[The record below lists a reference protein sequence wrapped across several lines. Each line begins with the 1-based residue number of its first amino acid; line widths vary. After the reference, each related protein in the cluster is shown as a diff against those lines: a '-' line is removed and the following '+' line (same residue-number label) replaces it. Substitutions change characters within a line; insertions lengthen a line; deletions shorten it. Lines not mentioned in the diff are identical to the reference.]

1 MGKII
6 TVDGPAGS
14 GKSTI
19 AKKLAKQL
27 AFTFFETGAMYRAI
41 TYGLLEA
48 KVNIKN
54 LGDVQSYLDNITF
67 KIRSILNDKHYFIDG
82 EDISSFL
89 RDPRVTSRVSEVSA
103 IPAVRDA
110 MTKIQRQ
117 LAENV
122 NAVFEGRDMGSA
134 VFPNADLKIF
144 LTASPEERAK
154 RRYRQFVD
162 NKLVDENL
170 YDENKILAE
179 INNRDKADM
188 NRQTS
193 PLLKPEGAYEV
204 DTTNLSI
211 DQVVQKIL
219 QYWDQTGGAEAL

>member
-19 AKKLAKQL
+19 AKMLAKQL

-54 LGDVQSYLDNITF
+54 LDDVQSYLDSISF
-67 KIRSILNDKHYFIDG
+67 KIRSIFNDKHYFIDG
-82 EDISSFL
+82 ADISSFL
-89 RDPRVTSRVSEVSA
+89 RDPLVTSRVSEVSA

-134 VFPNADLKIF
+134 VFPNANLKIF

-154 RRYRQFVD
+154 RRYRQLVD
-162 NKLVDENL
+162 NKLVDEKL
-170 YDENKILAE
+170 YDENKILTE

-188 NRQTS
+188 NRKTS